1 MTLPLTPNVASPLG
15 PPPVEPVDFPLSWL
29 LEHASAPVQYRA
41 TVDVARL
48 PLSTPE
54 RFALLPYAYEPALLL
69 AVLQEPD
76 GTWSH
81 SMLTVPSSRAESFQG
96 VGTIPAVRRL
106 LEYGWSRES
115 PPLVQARRVLFRLLA
130 EDEDPAYLF
139 ELGPKGKALDP
150 LAVRHGRAL
159 LREAAAATLAQA
171 GYENDPRLR
180 GAARRLV
187 ERVDGFLRSPLA
199 AKPFVRAGNVHVLA
213 PEAVP
218 PSAYT
223 LVMLAFMPLF
233 RSEHYHVMERLF
245 AYLSQPQPRQAPAS
259 LVAKKIVPEPHLLLG
274 DPLPSRNAVDAD
286 IPAALFWL
294 ELFARLGFLRRH
306 EGWTRLYE
314 RLLDDRDEI
323 GVWHAA
329 RKGLVVRSSNPVVWP
344 FFPLDPHPSAEEIQ
358 AEVTFRLGLIARQLG
373 RPVNVV

>member
-15 PPPVEPVDFPLSWL
+15 PPAPEPLDFPLSWL

-48 PLSTPE
+48 PLPTPE
-54 RFALLPYAYEPALLL
+54 RFALLPYTYEPALLL

-76 GTWSH
+76 GTWNH
-81 SMLTVPSSRAESFQG
+81 SMLTVPSPRAENFQG

-106 LEYGWSRES
+106 LEYGWNRES

-130 EDEDPAYLF
+130 EDEDPGFLF
-139 ELGPKGKALDP
+139 ELAPKGKAPEP
-150 LAVRHGRAL
+150 LAVKHGRAL

-171 GYENDPRLR
+171 GYESDPRLR
-180 GAARRLV
+180 GAARRILD
-187 ERVDGFLRSPLA
+187 RVDAFLRSPLA

-223 LVMLAFMPLF
+223 LMMLAFMPLF
-233 RSEHYHVMERLF
+233 RSELYDIMERLF
-245 AYLSQPQPRQAPAS
+245 AYLSQPQPRQTPAS
-259 LVAKKIVPEPHLLLG
+259 LVAKKIVPEPQIVLG
-274 DPLPSRNAVDAD
+274 DPLPSRNVVDAD
-286 IPAALFWL
+286 APAALFWL

-306 EGWTRLYE
+306 EGWSRLYE
-314 RLLDDRDEI
+314 RFLDDRDGI

-329 RKGLVVRSSNPVVWP
+329 RKGLVVRSANPVVWP
-344 FFPLDPHPSAEEIQ
+344 YFPLDPHPSADEVQ

-373 RPVNVV
+373 RPINVV